1 MLWGWVTLWCTF
13 ALTSV
18 DLSTPRSR
26 RNVRG
31 QVWLQTSLW
40 PIWLKSTSARNIHEY
55 ISDIKAQFLPALD
68 ICRIVLCL
76 GSPGSWPASRGVA
89 ILELGFWSSSPAVSP
104 GGSGQ
109 VGRQLGLPPWR
120 EHLGRDSSRERG
132 WSQSLLF
139 HSAARTERR
148 LLCFHNL
155 TPPVREGESNEWLK
169 LKAHHILKHAQNEDS
184 LRLQFTSEKSAREV
198 NIVERPHRHT
208 PPISWS

>member
-1 MLWGWVTLWCTF
+1 MDRRLQFIMLPSLLYYLWHFSFSFSLLCISIKVFNHSITKWFIGKLIIMFRRKNRNILVNILWGWVVRFPTASGLGNLTRGWVTLKCTF

-89 ILELGFWSSSPAVSP
+89 ILELDFWSSSPA
-104 GGSGQ
+104 
-109 VGRQLGLPPWR
+109 
-120 EHLGRDSSRERG
+120 
-132 WSQSLLF
+132 
-139 HSAARTERR
+139 A
-148 LLCFHNL
+148 
-155 TPPVREGESNEWLK
+155 
-169 LKAHHILKHAQNEDS
+169 
-184 LRLQFTSEKSAREV
+184 
-198 NIVERPHRHT
+198 
-208 PPISWS
+208 

>member
-1 MLWGWVTLWCTF
+1 MFRRKNRNILVNILWGWVVRFPTASGLGNLTRGWVTLKCTF

-76 GSPGSWPASRGVA
+76 WLTRIVTSFQRRRHPGTWLLILLTSRLTWWWASWWWWWTSWPTIGSPTMAGTSWA
-89 ILELGFWSSSPAVSP
+89 
-104 GGSGQ
+104 
-109 VGRQLGLPPWR
+109 
-120 EHLGRDSSRERG
+120 
-132 WSQSLLF
+132 
-139 HSAARTERR
+139 R
-148 LLCFHNL
+148 LLE
-155 TPPVREGESNEWLK
+155 RARLK
-169 LKAHHILKHAQNEDS
+169 
-184 LRLQFTSEKSAREV
+184 
-198 NIVERPHRHT
+198 
-208 PPISWS
+208 PISALPLCCSNGTKALVLP